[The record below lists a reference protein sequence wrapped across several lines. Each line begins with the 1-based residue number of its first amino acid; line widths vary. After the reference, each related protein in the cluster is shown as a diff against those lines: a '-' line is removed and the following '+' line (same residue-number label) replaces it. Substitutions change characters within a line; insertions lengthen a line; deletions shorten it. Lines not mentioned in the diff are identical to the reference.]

1 MEVNMRESKTR
12 ILFAIIIIGVLIGLG
27 LYSGSCAAEP
37 DVETQKSQFEKQVG
51 IEKYK
56 KTDPPA
62 KAAIFRWDFSKTNV
76 VHTYD
81 YEQKVQSKTDM
92 GRSFSGKS
100 GGMGQDMSAKGLLLV
115 KSQGDNTAELVLKD
129 MKMSMKMDMGRKG
142 PKTMEQKMPSFV
154 VQGMKEDGSGSF
166 GNSSMDML
174 LKMLF
179 PLPSQSIKVGEFVD
193 VPAQIPFNAMGSILQ
208 VTGRSR
214 ITLTQY
220 VKIGDRTC
228 AQLDVKTTISTLKVP
243 TELKGEYKC
252 STKGKSVFYFDTADR
267 SFISGTISMIMQF
280 SIDAPM
286 PEMKVSGKHTPDL
299 PKRSKMS
306 MVSDNLI
313 KVKLKE

>member
-1 MEVNMRESKTR
+1 MRESKTR

-37 DVETQKSQFEKQVG
+37 DVATQKSQFENQVG

-56 KTDPPA
+56 KTAPPA
-62 KAAIFRWDFSKTNV
+62 KAPVFRWDFSKANA
-76 VHTYD
+76 VHIYD

-92 GRSFSGKS
+92 GQSFDGKS
-100 GGMGQDMSAKGLLLV
+100 GGMGQEMSAKGVLLV
-115 KSQGDNTAELVLKD
+115 KSQGDKTAELVLKD
-129 MKMSMKMDMGRKG
+129 MKMSMKMDMGDQG
-142 PKTMEQKMPSFV
+142 PKTMEQNMPPFV
-154 VQGMKEDGSGSF
+154 IQGMKEDGSGSF

-179 PLPSQSIKVGEFVD
+179 PLPSKSIKVGEFVD
-193 VPAQIPFNAMGSILQ
+193 VPAQMPFNAMGSMLQ

-286 PEMKVSGKHTPDL
+286 PKMKVSGRHAPDM